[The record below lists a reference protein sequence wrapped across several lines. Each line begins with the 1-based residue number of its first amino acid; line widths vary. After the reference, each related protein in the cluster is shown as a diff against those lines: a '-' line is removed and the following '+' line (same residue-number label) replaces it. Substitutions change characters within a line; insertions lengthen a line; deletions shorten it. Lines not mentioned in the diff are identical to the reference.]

1 MSVLQRIPTD
11 LEVLSTIYRMYHSDF
26 IAFDEDTRTR
36 ESKVYVPIDFMKV
49 ANELKV
55 DIDIVFGRL
64 YFHLN
69 KLYSY
74 KQDNAPNVELFVLR
88 VGEDLRCI
96 NFPLMTSVLANLQQ
110 ERDKFLIGT
119 WIAFSAFV
127 ISAVSLAVSILNNPA
142 GW

>member
-1 MSVLQRIPTD
+1 MPVLQRIPTD
-11 LEVLSTIYRMYHSDF
+11 LEVLNTIYRMYHSDF
-26 IAFDEDTRTR
+26 IAFDEDARTR
-36 ESKVYVPIDFMKV
+36 ESKVYVPIDFMRV

-74 KQDNAPNVELFVLR
+74 EQDNAPKVQLFILSA
-88 VGEDLRCI
+88 GKDLRCI
-96 NFPLMTSVLANLQQ
+96 NFPLMTSVLANLRQ

-119 WIAFSAFV
+119 WIAFSAFF
-127 ISAVSLAVSILNNPA
+127 ISAVSLAVSIMK
-142 GW
+142 